1 MLIAAVYFSNN
12 PVYVKC
18 EWNVPYSLE
27 GMGEDVIRKESNYLN
42 EQRVRKDISFEISG
56 VASVDKEF
64 RHQSN

>member
-1 MLIAAVYFSNN
+1 
-12 PVYVKC
+12 
-18 EWNVPYSLE
+18 
-27 GMGEDVIRKESNYLN
+27 MGEDVIRKESNYLN